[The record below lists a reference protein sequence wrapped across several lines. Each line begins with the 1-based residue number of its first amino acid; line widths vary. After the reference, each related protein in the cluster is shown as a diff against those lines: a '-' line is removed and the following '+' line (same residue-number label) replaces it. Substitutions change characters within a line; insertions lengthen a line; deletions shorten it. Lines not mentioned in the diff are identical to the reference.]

1 MLKVA
6 IATTSPEKIAGV
18 KMAVLRF
25 FNLEESEVEFNCMS
39 TNSGVSD
46 QPFGEET
53 YEGAQN
59 RVCGI
64 REKFPKMDFYISCE
78 AGIEKAFNH
87 YFNVQVVCVLE
98 EKSQSLFWGK
108 SSGWSIPTKDIEI
121 VKKDNLDT
129 YLRGKGIHSIEELL
143 GTSHSR
149 RLAVAEA
156 TELAFA
162 SRRLG

>member
-1 MLKVA
+1 
-6 IATTSPEKIAGV
+6 
-18 KMAVLRF
+18 
-25 FNLEESEVEFNCMS
+25 MS

-59 RVCGI
+59 TVCGI

-78 AGIEKAFNH
+78 AGIEKAFNQ

>member
-25 FNLEESEVEFNCMS
+25 FNLEEPEVEFNCMS

-46 QPFGEET
+46 QPFGDET

-64 REKFPKMDFYISCE
+64 REKFQKP
-78 AGIEKAFNH
+78 A
-87 YFNVQVVCVLE
+87 
-98 EKSQSLFWGK
+98 W
-108 SSGWSIPTKDIEI
+108 T
-121 VKKDNLDT
+121 
-129 YLRGKGIHSIEELL
+129 
-143 GTSHSR
+143 
-149 RLAVAEA
+149 
-156 TELAFA
+156 
-162 SRRLG
+162 